1 MPFLLDTFQVF
12 FFKKLNWYFVVIK
25 MFTCNH
31 DIDDPDKLFV
41 SVTYSSWSN
50 IFILQY
56 IMSIGL
62 NASISESCIYHIRS
76 IGENGTYDE
85 IGWRKAASL
94 DKAEITHMSTHHT
107 SLTIL
112 WKWPALWV
120 IVCTCHTPQTILW
133 IGMTRLW
140 VIGDSQRVVFATN
153 ISVWHLFSKKRK

>member
-1 MPFLLDTFQVF
+1 MPLHLS
-12 FFKKLNWYFVVIK
+12 
-25 MFTCNH
+25 
-31 DIDDPDKLFV
+31 
-41 SVTYSSWSN
+41 SV
-50 IFILQY
+50 
-56 IMSIGL
+56 
-62 NASISESCIYHIRS
+62 IYHIRS

-85 IGWRKAASL
+85 IGWRKAASF
-94 DKAEITHMSTHHT
+94 DKAEITHISTHHT

-153 ISVWHLFSKKRK
+153 ISVWHLFSKKLPANKYWSRYITFFVLFLEFYIFLPKTNRK